1 MAGKFK
7 GLMVI
12 LDGLGDSGIT
22 GFGGKT
28 PLEAAHTPNLDAL
41 VNAGTAAMIDP
52 LYPGVPVGT
61 HTGTGV
67 LLGIPPGEAAKLTRG
82 PVEAAGIGLASEWG
96 DILIRCN
103 FASLEKEGESFR
115 ISDRRAGRISEGTAE
130 LSRELVDVDIG
141 DGIKATLRPATQHRA
156 VLKLSGEELSSA
168 ISDTDPGSA
177 FQEKG
182 VLRSAPQEPGTAAAR
197 TAQAVNRFMHLA
209 HAHLNAHPVNRVRR
223 DSGLPAANGILCRS
237 AGKNTQLISLV
248 KRLGLKGSVIAGEGT
263 VIGLAHMLKF
273 HVVSEPGFTSLPNT
287 DLQAK
292 VAAALAALK
301 ESDIVFLHIKGPDIC
316 AHDRDPERKK
326 SLLEAVDRH
335 LAAIPSTDLVIAVTG
350 DHSTDSNTG
359 NHTGDPVPSLLYAPL
374 GRRDL
379 CTRFGESYCAGGGL
393 GRVSATGFLC
403 NMLDAMGYMHKFIPG
418 ESHLFTHI
426 S

>member
-1 MAGKFK
+1 
-7 GLMVI
+7 
-12 LDGLGDSGIT
+12 
-22 GFGGKT
+22 
-28 PLEAAHTPNLDAL
+28 
-41 VNAGTAAMIDP
+41 MIDP

-61 HTGTGV
+61 HTGTGI
-67 LLGIPPGEAAKLTRG
+67 LLGIPPGEAAKLNRG
-82 PVEAAGIGLASEWG
+82 PVEAAGIGLSTEWG

-103 FASLEKEGESFR
+103 FASLEKDGESFR
-115 ISDRRAGRISEGTAE
+115 IIDRRAGRISEGTDE
-130 LSRELVDVDIG
+130 LSSELVDMDVG

-197 TAQAVNRFMHLA
+197 TAHAVNRFMYLA
-209 HAHLNAHPVNRVRR
+209 HEHLNAHPVNRVRR
-223 DSGLPAANGILCRS
+223 DSGLLAANGILCRS

-248 KRLGLKGSVIAGEGT
+248 KQLGLKGSVIAGEST
-263 VIGLAHMLKF
+263 VIGLARMLKF
-273 HVVSEPGFTSLPNT
+273 QVVSEPGFTSLPNT
-287 DLQAK
+287 DLKAK

-301 ESDIVFLHIKGPDIC
+301 EFDIVFLHIKGPDIC
-316 AHDRDPERKK
+316 SHDKNPEGKK
-326 SLLEAVDRH
+326 RLLEAVDKT
-335 LAAIPSTDLVIAVTG
+335 LAAVRRDDLVIAVTG
-350 DHSTDSNTG
+350 DHSTNSNTG
-359 NHTGDPVPSLLYAPL
+359 NHTGDPVPSLLYAPM

-379 CTRFGESYCAGGGL
+379 CSRFGESYCAGGSL

-403 NMLDAMGYMHKFIPG
+403 SMLDAMGFMHKFKPG
-418 ESHLFTHI
+418 ESHLFTHP